1 MEDRQNMSLFEWND
15 EFDVGIAEI
24 DADHRDLFRT
34 AEELHEGI
42 LNGTAEDDLEVTYS
56 RLAEQ
61 TRAHFEREDAIL
73 RKQGHP
79 NVEQISREHL
89 RLTQKVE
96 ALGRRI
102 EKRQARLDMETLRFL
117 RTWLDHHIRDT
128 K

>member
-1 MEDRQNMSLFEWND
+1 MREQANMSLFAWKEEYCN
-15 EFDVGIAEI
+15 GIAEI
-24 DADHRDLFRT
+24 DSEHRDLFRI
-34 AEELHEGI
+34 AEELYDGI
-42 LNGTAEDDLEVTYS
+42 LNGAAEDDLEVVYS

-73 RKQGHP
+73 RTRGHS

-89 RLTQKVE
+89 RLTQKIE
-96 ALGRRI
+96 ALGRRL

-117 RTWLDHHIRDT
+117 RTWLDHHVRDT